1 MYKRQ
6 ELSFYY
12 GDDWTNLDTWIIEQG
27 FPTGFPV
34 GGITD
39 LGGGFPLSQ
48 YEFQSNVVPFDTW
61 WPSPYDALNS
71 ATLQQVNEP
80 ENWGGLPGDGS
91 PNTGGIFQATGVLDV
106 RTSAARVDQ
115 YLPTGGTTNTH
126 RHKITLDIINN
137 VQDDFTGG
145 NTGGSGTVAGGYGKG
160 LGGGAQGSLI
170 SFEIYWSNKFVDE
183 AGQPD
188 PSGGGT
194 LGGDG
199 AYFTAGIGDPGYRQA
214 GQQWWT
220 SAGEFQEREEDMIGG
235 SGSGMRL
242 KIRYEAY
249 DPSNGG
255 GFMDTR
261 IIVQEI
267 LNAGTGYQTGDELST
282 AYWNG
287 LGGTADKLLRVDQ
300 IGSPEG
306 GSNVDD
312 QITVTFAQSEVF
324 MDMTEGTFTF
334 KSSFK
339 KPTPDVAMRPQRQV
353 PIINPFHKSKY
364 IIKAF

>member
-1 MYKRQ
+1 
-6 ELSFYY
+6 
-12 GDDWTNLDTWIIEQG
+12 
-27 FPTGFPV
+27 
-34 GGITD
+34 
-39 LGGGFPLSQ
+39 
-48 YEFQSNVVPFDTW
+48 
-61 WPSPYDALNS
+61 
-71 ATLQQVNEP
+71 
-80 ENWGGLPGDGS
+80 
-91 PNTGGIFQATGVLDV
+91 
-106 RTSAARVDQ
+106 
-115 YLPTGGTTNTH
+115 
-126 RHKITLDIINN
+126 
-137 VQDDFTGG
+137 
-145 NTGGSGTVAGGYGKG
+145 
-160 LGGGAQGSLI
+160 
-170 SFEIYWSNKFVDE
+170 
-183 AGQPD
+183 
-188 PSGGGT
+188 
-194 LGGDG
+194 
-199 AYFTAGIGDPGYRQA
+199 
-214 GQQWWT
+214 
-220 SAGEFQEREEDMIGG
+220 MIGG